1 LDKYYIG
8 FTQELLSSRLERHNS
23 GFYGSSKYTVI
34 ASDWEIYLAFSCSSV
49 SQGLAVERHIKR
61 MKSRRYI
68 ENLKAYPEMRKKL
81 LELYE

>member
-34 ASDWEIYLAFSCSSV
+34 ASGWEIYLAFS
-49 SQGLAVERHIKR
+49 ERITR
-61 MKSRRYI
+61 TGGRT
-68 ENLKAYPEMRKKL
+68 AYQADE
-81 LELYE
+81 EQEVY